1 MAALIIAILVIVVI
15 LGSITYRSVKV
26 IKQYQRI
33 VLFRLGRVVGA
44 KGPGLLFINPIV
56 DRISVVDLREQYL
69 EIPHQTAITADNAS
83 ISIDFIM
90 FFKVLDPVMSVV
102 EVSNF
107 SGAALN
113 IASTTLRSVVGEM
126 SFDDVLSRREEMNAS
141 LRIKMD
147 AITER
152 WGVKVTNVE
161 VREVNPPPAVQDAM
175 TRQMSAERSRRAIVT
190 ESEGQKQAA
199 VTIAEGEKQA
209 LILGAEGQ
217 RQATILNAQAEREAA
232 TLHAEGLS
240 LALEAML
247 SAASKADANTLTLQY
262 LDTLKRLGD
271 SPSTKIL
278 LPVELTS
285 LLQNITKSAEVS
297 MQAPPSTN
305 GKASHEVLQ

>member
-1 MAALIIAILVIVVI
+1 MTTLIIAILVIVVI
-15 LGSITYRSVKV
+15 LGFVTYRSVKV
-26 IKQYQRI
+26 IKQYQRL

-44 KGPGLLFINPIV
+44 KGPGLLFVNPIV
-56 DRISVVDLREQYL
+56 DRVSLVDLREQYL

-161 VREVNPPPAVQDAM
+161 VREVNPPPGVQEAM
-175 TRQMSAERSRRAIVT
+175 TRQMSAERSRRALVT

-209 LILGAEGQ
+209 LILGAEGK

-285 LLQNITKSAEVS
+285 LLQNITKSAGSS
-297 MQAPPSTN
+297 MGNPPALN
-305 GKASHEVLQ
+305 GTSPVLQ

>member
-278 LPVELTS
+278 LPVEFTS